1 MPDCS
6 KCCRKVEEHQWV
18 GSNESTIL
26 FHTPWNES
34 DPEGGCALKRL
45 WLCENCASLVN
56 DPSIDRNP
64 PVSPQALSPPDA
76 DAPRYELKYLLDRVK
91 FLDTELWEVKMSPL
105 RWQEMMGKQAHAI
118 KTIESAV
125 YKLRELIDGFVSE
138 FTGHKTFIS
147 SLANRVGIL
156 ERELLERVVEIR
168 GIPCQNGECVDA
180 IVEQVGLSMGVVI
193 DRRDLDYARRIRLE
207 ENNGDGSFRHAAI
220 SARFLRCTDAEKFV
234 AAARAKENLCK
245 LDPGSKGS
253 PTVAININPS
263 LALDISNRS
272 SCGRDVEKEESREPG
287 PCMSKPSSGIA
298 TAMSGRGAV
307 ASHPPSIHQQSSV
320 GHAREKVVDGR
331 SSLQRSI
338 NAKLS
343 GGSNLPQPVNST
355 ANSRF
360 SSSHNQGA
368 RRDNC
373 NSTNNT
379 NASSRLGGRTTGVGL
394 STQSSKH
401 PPTAATGRV
410 SSENNRPRDGLPSV
424 TVTNSS
430 SKGGSLNASAHPAL
444 RVSPST
450 NSAPFHN
457 DESSSNPSVLP
468 VQNMSLSVGHVAKS
482 GIPSPTGSTRMGL
495 QPVVNNGLKS
505 RDSGS
510 GQHVPTWE
518 TNGVCKGSSSERDA
532 LDDAPSK
539 TVPSS
544 VNGVSSRTAAPH
556 SVPSNRTAIPN
567 GPSSRLGGQS
577 SLANS
582 SRSLGAPAVNVKS
595 IGNKSNQGPTSPRG
609 GNQRVTSK
617 HVPATVNSSSS
628 SWSIW
633 SKVSSSTS
641 QPLQNG
647 HPSSP
652 NGVVVRPRVVTVI
665 RNGSSRPRKV
675 VRLLLNRRTA
685 PCFNSALSALTHAIK
700 LDSGAVRKVFTLDGT
715 PVTCLE
721 DFFREDD
728 IFVAYGSERYSR
740 DDFDLDLEELK
751 AVRQQAKSSASLRRL
766 APLRPSSPGR
776 IRRDADGFISREC
789 TGSSLGGG
797 GGGVSRRTSSQARPG
812 MPPKTKPQRRRGVS
826 GGTSKVMPSTPVL
839 GRPRLPS
846 AGANGARVPSGSRNG
861 VAEGVE
867 FVEISSMEV
876 TSHSG
881 GDMSSIGVEGVVQDI
896 DEEECAM
903 EIPEEISEEYD
914 VGRIIGDGNFA
925 VVRECTKRDDGT
937 KYALKVIDR
946 SKCRGREHMVESE
959 VAVLRRVI
967 HPNIVGLHAEFH
979 SPTELYLVLEL
990 VKGGDL
996 FDAIASASK
1005 FTEDVAS
1012 HMIRDLAS
1020 ALCYLH
1026 SLQIVHRDIK
1036 PENLLVV
1043 EEGGAAEGTRLSLKL
1058 GDFGLAQVVTEPLF
1072 TVCGTPT
1079 YVAPEIL
1086 AETGYGLKVD
1096 IWAAGVIA
1104 YILLCGFP
1112 PFVSANNDQEELFDR
1127 ILRGHFS
1134 FPASHWEHVS
1144 PSARD
1149 LVSHML
1155 RVDPELRFS
1164 AEDVLDHPW
1173 VPLAI
1178 VLGNRRRLPVYFL
1191 PPNKD
1196 GDMGNGFG
1204 GGGPESDIRARVY
1217 EELGMRF
1224 DGGQMVEVDQQN
1236 HHGEVQSQDDD
1247 ADEDDD
1253 DDEDDAKLLSSTESQ
1268 QCYHALEV
1276 V

>member
-1 MPDCS
+1 
-6 KCCRKVEEHQWV
+6 
-18 GSNESTIL
+18 
-26 FHTPWNES
+26 
-34 DPEGGCALKRL
+34 
-45 WLCENCASLVN
+45 
-56 DPSIDRNP
+56 
-64 PVSPQALSPPDA
+64 
-76 DAPRYELKYLLDRVK
+76 
-91 FLDTELWEVKMSPL
+91 
-105 RWQEMMGKQAHAI
+105 
-118 KTIESAV
+118 
-125 YKLRELIDGFVSE
+125 
-138 FTGHKTFIS
+138 
-147 SLANRVGIL
+147 
-156 ERELLERVVEIR
+156 
-168 GIPCQNGECVDA
+168 
-180 IVEQVGLSMGVVI
+180 
-193 DRRDLDYARRIRLE
+193 
-207 ENNGDGSFRHAAI
+207 
-220 SARFLRCTDAEKFV
+220 
-234 AAARAKENLCK
+234 
-245 LDPGSKGS
+245 
-253 PTVAININPS
+253 
-263 LALDISNRS
+263 
-272 SCGRDVEKEESREPG
+272 
-287 PCMSKPSSGIA
+287 MSKPTAGI
-298 TAMSGRGAV
+298 TSAMSGRGAV
-307 ASHPPSIHQQSSV
+307 ASVPHPPSIHPASV
-320 GHAREKVVDGR
+320 GHSREKASVVDGR
-331 SSLQRSI
+331 SSLQRSV
-338 NAKLS
+338 NAKL
-343 GGSNLPQPVNST
+343 GGVSNLPQPLNST
-355 ANSRF
+355 VNSRF
-360 SSSHNQGA
+360 SISHNQAGS
-368 RRDNC
+368 RRDNY
-373 NSTNNT
+373 STSNNT
-379 NASSRLGGRTTGVGL
+379 NTSLRLGARNSGTGPSTQASSRH
-394 STQSSKH
+394 TQSN
-401 PPTAATGRV
+401 TGRV
-410 SSENNRPRDGLPSV
+410 SIENNRPRESLGGV
-424 TVTNSS
+424 NVNNSS
-430 SKGGSLNASAHPAL
+430 LKVSALNANSHAAL
-444 RVSPST
+444 RVSPTT

-457 DESSSNPSVLP
+457 DESSSSPSVLP
-468 VQNMSLSVGHVAKS
+468 VQNISLSVGHAAKS

-495 QPVVNNGLKS
+495 HPIVNSLKP
-505 RDSGS
+505 RDSGNA
-510 GQHVPTWE
+510 QNVPISE
-518 TNGVCKGSSSERDA
+518 TNGVCKPSERDA
-532 LDDAPSK
+532 LEDTSSK
-539 TVPSS
+539 IVPST
-544 VNGVSSRTAAPH
+544 NGASRLGASHPMPSTRTA
-556 SVPSNRTAIPN
+556 VPN
-567 GPSSRLGGQS
+567 GPTSRLGGPA

-595 IGNKSNQGPTSPRG
+595 IGNKASQGPTSPRG
-609 GNQRVTSK
+609 GNQRVASK
-617 HVPATVNSSSS
+617 HVPAAVNSPSS

-647 HPSSP
+647 HHSSP
-652 NGVVVRPRVVTVI
+652 NGVIVRPRVVTVI

-685 PCFNSALSALTHAIK
+685 PCFNSALSALTLAIK

-797 GGGVSRRTSSQARPG
+797 GGVSRRTSSQARPG
-812 MPPKTKPQRRRGVS
+812 MPPKTKPQRRRGATGS
-826 GGTSKVMPSTPVL
+826 TSKVMPVGPVL

-846 AGANGARVPSGSRNG
+846 TGASGARVPVGSRNG

-867 FVEISSMEV
+867 FVEISSLEV
-876 TSHSG
+876 GSQSG
-881 GDMSSIGVEGVVQDI
+881 GDISPGGIEGIVQDV
-896 DEEECAM
+896 DEEESAM
-903 EIPEEISEEYD
+903 EIPEEVSQQYD

-925 VVRECTKRDDGT
+925 VVRECTKRDSGT

-959 VAVLRRVI
+959 VAVLRRVS

-996 FDAIASASK
+996 FDAIASLSK
-1005 FTEDVAS
+1005 FSEDVAS

-1026 SLQIVHRDIK
+1026 SLHIVHRDIK

-1043 EEGGAAEGTRLSLKL
+1043 EEGGAAEGERLSLKL

-1112 PFVSANNDQEELFDR
+1112 PFVSSNNNQEELFDR

-1134 FPASHWEHVS
+1134 FPTSHWEHVS

-1173 VPLAI
+1173 VPLA
-1178 VLGNRRRLPVYFL
+1178 
-1191 PPNKD
+1191 D
-1196 GDMGNGFG
+1196 GDMGNGYG

-1224 DGGQMVEVDQQN
+1224 DGGQMVDIDQQN
-1236 HHGEVQSQDDD
+1236 SHEETQSQDNDD
-1247 ADEDDD
+1247 EDGDEDDE